1 MWLAATILDCADLNH
16 KTNTI
21 QRIGCTHLNFVAN
34 FNASLVAQLIRNPPA
49 TQVTLGWFLGWEDL
63 LGKGQATHSSIV
75 GLP

>member
-49 TQVTLGWFLGWEDL
+49 TQVTLG
-63 LGKGQATHSSIV
+63 
-75 GLP
+75 